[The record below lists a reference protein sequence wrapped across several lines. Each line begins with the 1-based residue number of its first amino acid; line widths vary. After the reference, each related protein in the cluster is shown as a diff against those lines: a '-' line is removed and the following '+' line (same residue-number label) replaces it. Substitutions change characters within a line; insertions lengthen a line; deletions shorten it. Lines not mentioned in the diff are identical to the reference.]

1 MDYRSLLS
9 RVYALG
15 PRGIELGLD
24 RVRAAADA
32 IGAPDRSLRCVQIAG
47 TNGKGAVAVLVEG
60 GARASGLS
68 TGLFTSPHLHRY
80 SERFRVNGA
89 EIDEAELAPHLAR
102 ALSLTVPP
110 SNLPLTFFEV
120 TTVAAFGLFAER
132 RVELAVL
139 EVGLGGRLDAT
150 TVAAPEV
157 TAITSIG
164 LDHTDLLGPTLRHV
178 AREKA
183 GVARPGVP
191 LVVGP
196 LPDEALAEVERA
208 AAAVGAPLV
217 CYGRDFA
224 WDDGLSLSWPGRH
237 QRENAAVA
245 RAVCDALGRTDPRL
259 TRSAFARAAAEAVWP
274 GRYEEIPGRPK
285 HVLDGAH
292 NVEAMACLIAALAE
306 RGQRVDA
313 VLFGACGD
321 KPIRAMLDLLE
332 PLGCP
337 LVLAPPPLARAF
349 DPSAHAARRNASAAP
364 DIASGLAR
372 CRGLAPPGG
381 AVLVT
386 GSLFTVAEARR
397 ILLGV
402 RADMPIGL

>member
-1 MDYRSLLS
+1 MDYRSLLQ

-15 PRGIELGLD
+15 SRGIDLGLD
-24 RVRAAADA
+24 RMRAAADA
-32 IGAPDRSLRCVQIAG
+32 LGAPERRLRCAQIAG

-60 GARASGLS
+60 GARESGLS

-80 SERFRVNGA
+80 TERFRVNGA
-89 EIDEAELAPHLAR
+89 EVDEAALAPHLAR
-102 ALSLTVPP
+102 ALALTEPP
-110 SNLPLTFFEV
+110 STLPLTFFEV
-120 TTVAAFGLFAER
+120 TTLAAFDLFAER
-132 RVELAVL
+132 GVDLAVL

-150 TVAAPEV
+150 SAAAPEV
-157 TAITSIG
+157 TAIVSIG
-164 LDHTDLLGPTLRHV
+164 LDHTELLGPTLRHV

-183 GVARPGVP
+183 GIARPGVP

-196 LPDEALAEVERA
+196 LVEDARVEIELVA
-208 AAAVGAPLV
+208 ASVGAPLEL
-217 CYGRDFA
+217 YGRDFS
-224 WDDGLSLSWPGRH
+224 WDEDLEVPWPGRH

-245 RAVCDALGRTDPRL
+245 RAVSDVLGRIDPRL
-259 TRSAFARAAAEAVWP
+259 QRSAFTRAAATALWP
-274 GRYEEIPGRPK
+274 GRYEEIPGRLR

-292 NVEAMACLIAALAE
+292 NAEATAALVAALAE

-313 VLFGACGD
+313 ILFGACGD
-321 KPIRAMLDLLE
+321 KPIRAMLDLLG

-337 LVLAPPPLARAF
+337 IVLAPPPLRRAF
-349 DPSAHAARRNASAAP
+349 DPAAYAARSGASTAP
-364 DIASGLAR
+364 DIASGLSR
-372 CRGLAPPGG
+372 CRELAPAGG

-402 RADMPIGL
+402 RADEPIGL